1 MAFKTF
7 LQHQHRPVL
16 VRPRPRARLH
26 QPTRRAVLAG
36 AASVAAAGLGPEA
49 AEAQPAA
56 PVLTIAAASDL
67 RYALDELLQ
76 ILQAQQPGL
85 AVEAVYGSSG
95 KLSTQLLNGAPFGL
109 FFSADRGYAQVL
121 FDAGLCT
128 QAPVVYARGHLVAA
142 SRDAALARL
151 PLREIVHN
159 AAVKH
164 FAIANPQHA
173 PYGQRARE
181 ALQQQGLWDRVVPR
195 LVLGDNVTQA
205 AQFIDTGAA
214 QAGLV
219 ARSLVLAPSLRGR
232 LAWQAIPSAWHSPLE
247 QAWVLMKRTGSAAQQ
262 RAAQLLALMQSP
274 TGQALMQ
281 RYGFESPGAAQ
292 R

>member
-1 MAFKTF
+1 MRSTTAP
-7 LQHQHRPVL
+7 LQRQR
-16 VRPRPRARLH
+16 
-26 QPTRRAVLAG
+26 PTRRALLAC
-36 AASVAAAGLGPEA
+36 AASAAAAGLA
-49 AEAQPAA
+49 TRTASAQRAPAT
-56 PVLTIAAASDL
+56 LTVAAASDL
-67 RYALDELLQ
+67 RYVLAELLQ
-76 ILQAQQPGL
+76 TLQTQQPGL
-85 AVEAVYGSSG
+85 VIQAVYGSSG
-95 KLSTQLLNGAPFGL
+95 KLSTQLLNGAPFDL
-109 FFSADRGYAQVL
+109 FFSADRGYTQIL
-121 FDAGLCT
+121 FEAGLCT
-128 QAPVVYARGHLVAA
+128 QAPVVYALGHLVAA

-151 PLREIVHN
+151 PLRDIVHN
-159 AAVKH
+159 AAVKR

-181 ALQQQGLWDRVVPR
+181 ALQHQGLWDEVVPR

-219 ARSLVLAPSLRGR
+219 ARSLVLAPALQGR
-232 LAWQAIPSAWHSPLE
+232 LAWQPIPSAWHSPLE

-281 RYGFESPGAAQ
+281 RYGFESPGATQ